1 VALVGIWGKAEH
13 NVSTLVYAFWASDS
27 GSHCTWATSVTP
39 NLESDKECIGTPGTL
54 VPIRARLGGPMS
66 LHTAMSF
73 REALTTEAQFPRRP
87 LLGSLVNKGQ
97 PAPISKR
104 DRSQKLAT
112 WPRMYQVA
120 YLDYLVHRLPLLLTD
135 MIGAKTKHR
144 LVVEAKNS
152 VSYRWVPET

>member
-1 VALVGIWGKAEH
+1 LRKSYLVFFFDFE
-13 NVSTLVYAFWASDS
+13 L
-27 GSHCTWATSVTP
+27 ATKYDP
-39 NLESDKECIGTPGTL
+39 ANE
-54 VPIRARLGGPMS
+54 
-66 LHTAMSF
+66 
-73 REALTTEAQFPRRP
+73 FPRIP

-97 PAPISKR
+97 PSPISKR

-144 LVVEAKNS
+144 LVVEAKNY